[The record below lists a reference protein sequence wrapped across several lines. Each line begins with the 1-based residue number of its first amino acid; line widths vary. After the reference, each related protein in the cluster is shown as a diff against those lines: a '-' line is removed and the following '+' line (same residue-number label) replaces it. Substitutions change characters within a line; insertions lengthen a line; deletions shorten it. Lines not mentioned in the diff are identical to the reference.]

1 MTNTTLT
8 YSFPNLELVRC
19 PCPDLTVASW
29 PAYRFLRRQVRWS
42 GIPISKNFPLFV
54 VISTVKGFYIVNEI
68 GVDVFL
74 EFSCFF
80 YDLTDVGN
88 LPLIPLPFLNSA
100 CTSGNSWFTYCWGLA
115 WRILSMILLMWNE
128 CNCVVF
134 GTFTDIALLWVW
146 NENWPFPVL
155 WPLLSFTDLLVCWV
169 HHFNSIF

>member
-1 MTNTTLT
+1 MTIYLK
-8 YSFPNLELVRC
+8 YFLPKSIVSCLV
-19 PCPDLTVASW
+19 LTVASW
-29 PAYRFLRRQVRWS
+29 PVYRFLRRQVRWS

-54 VISTVKGFYIVNEI
+54 VISTVKGFNIVNEI